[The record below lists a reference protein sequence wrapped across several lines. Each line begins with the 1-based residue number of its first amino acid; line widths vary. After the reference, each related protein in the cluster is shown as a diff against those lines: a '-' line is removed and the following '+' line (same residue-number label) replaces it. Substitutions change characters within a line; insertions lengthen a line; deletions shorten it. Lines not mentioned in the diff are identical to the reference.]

1 MGSIGG
7 FYFSRSD
14 RKISTLKESCVACRC
29 WPQIAG
35 IQQFV
40 GSAGFASLYTHS
52 VDDGAYYDRCRCWTL
67 KYGTGIYAVLSRR
80 RTKDLQAHTAFGL
93 LRAFAET
100 NNLGGKAH
108 FLYGHSWYTG
118 CCRLVGGL

>member
-1 MGSIGG
+1 MGSTGG

-67 KYGTGIYAVLSRR
+67 KYGTGILCCVVSKANEGSPSDSGLWAVE
-80 RTKDLQAHTAFGL
+80 GV
-93 LRAFAET
+93 
-100 NNLGGKAH
+100 
-108 FLYGHSWYTG
+108 
-118 CCRLVGGL
+118 CR